1 MKRISII
8 FIIFLLITS
17 AFINVFATAPD
28 ETPQDATTQTEAPQ
42 ETPQDNTDQEA
53 HLIEREEKITDT
65 TAKVID
71 TKEVREVV
79 TGTVTDKVQEVTIE
93 IIEGPYIGEEFTT
106 DYTLSYDIDGKILAY
121 ELDVGDKVIVQ
132 IAESPDGHIVATVQ
146 DVARADYI
154 FGMFAVF
161 LLSIVVIGGKRGVK
175 AIIGLLLTITLIYF
189 ILIKGIFKGDNAI
202 FTSILTSMLVIVGTF
217 IVIGGL
223 NKKIMT
229 AAIGTLG
236 GVVSAGLMALI
247 FNNIAKMSGVKM
259 QFN

>member
-79 TGTVTDKVQEVTIE
+79 TGTVTDKVQEVT
-93 IIEGPYIGEEFTT
+93 
-106 DYTLSYDIDGKILAY
+106 LSLI
-121 ELDVGDKVIVQ
+121 
-132 IAESPDGHIVATVQ
+132 HI
-146 DVARADYI
+146 
-154 FGMFAVF
+154 
-161 LLSIVVIGGKRGVK
+161 
-175 AIIGLLLTITLIYF
+175 
-189 ILIKGIFKGDNAI
+189 
-202 FTSILTSMLVIVGTF
+202 
-217 IVIGGL
+217 
-223 NKKIMT
+223 
-229 AAIGTLG
+229 
-236 GVVSAGLMALI
+236 
-247 FNNIAKMSGVKM
+247 
-259 QFN
+259 